1 MSLRFASNDCLFL
14 LCPTGPSKKMF
25 PIFFSKEFFQIVFHN
40 LFAKLS
46 RPSRMMSLMMS
57 GLMMLSGDMSALYAS
72 KTNKITSFE
81 MTFLLEC
88 FSDLEGQAIQ
98 I

>member
-1 MSLRFASNDCLFL
+1 
-14 LCPTGPSKKMF
+14 
-25 PIFFSKEFFQIVFHN
+25 
-40 LFAKLS
+40 
-46 RPSRMMSLMMS
+46 MMSLMMS
-57 GLMMLSGDMSALYAS
+57 GLMMSSGDMSPLYAS